1 MTKIRSNFV
10 QKSIMDYEKLAQ
22 ELKENAK
29 TTVKSLLDETV
40 RDTYNQ
46 ILSEASDEEYEE
58 TEIDDN
64 GSEGNETDGSETES
78 DATGSE
84 TTEGEA
90 TEGEEGEEE
99 GSDAEEGLEDV
110 EDSEEAE
117 TPEEDEGEDVEGTDA
132 ELDGGLEDDS
142 EGWSEFD
149 KYKVSDDTYNFSD
162 ANDEE
167 LIKVYKLLKGDDN
180 VVVNTD
186 SNNNVT
192 IKDNE
197 NGAEY
202 LVTIGDNGGEEKA
215 VENEFD
221 DSMNESTIFEVVLED
236 KNMTMDDYQKKDVI
250 SGPKVRKPKGKDWDK
265 GVKISNDRPWPGN
278 AKAKSAPFNEEEEVD
293 GADLEEA
300 TNVGGFVQ
308 QNTVSKSHIPNS
320 NGRKARNA
328 SVAGK
333 KEKSTSEPRYS
344 GSMTAESVKKIMDK
358 ANKIFNENKELKK
371 TLVEFNKTLEEA
383 VVTNFNL
390 GQIVRL
396 FTENSTTADE
406 KKAIVNRFANE
417 AKTVEQAKT
426 LAESINNEL
435 KKKTTLQINED
446 KQFTTNGSQKINE
459 STIYKSKDLIES
471 LDLMHRVCK

>member
-1 MTKIRSNFV
+1 
-10 QKSIMDYEKLAQ
+10 MDYEKLAQ

-46 ILSEASDEEYEE
+46 ILSEASEEEYEE

-64 GSEGNETDGSETES
+64 SSESNESEDAETEVN
-78 DATGSE
+78 
-84 TTEGEA
+84 GENSQ
-90 TEGEEGEEE
+90 EENTDVDDGV
-99 GSDAEEGLEDV
+99 AEEGFEGDD
-110 EDSEEAE
+110 ESEEAE
-117 TPEEDEGEDVEGTDA
+117 TSEEDVEEDA
-132 ELDGGLEDDS
+132 ENAEAELENDLEDDG
-142 EGWSEFD
+142 EDWSEFD
-149 KYKVSDDTYNFSD
+149 KYKVSDDTYNFSEAD
-162 ANDEE
+162 DDE
-167 LIKVYKLLKGDDN
+167 LVKVYKLLKGDDN

-186 SNNNVT
+186 DDNNIT

-197 NGAEY
+197 NGTEY
-202 LVTIGDNGGEEKA
+202 LVSVGGENAENGDES
-215 VENEFD
+215 VEEDEFD
-221 DSMNESTIFEVVLED
+221 KGMNESTIFEVVLED
-236 KNMTMDDYQKKDVI
+236 TNMTMDDYQKKNVI
-250 SGPKVRKPKGKDWDK
+250 NGPKVRPVGKNTKDWDK
-265 GVKISNDRPWPGN
+265 GVKFNNGKPWPGN
-278 AKAKSAPFNEEEEVD
+278 AKSKSAPFNEEEDID
-293 GADLEEA
+293 GNDLEEA

-308 QNTVSKSHIPNS
+308 QNSVSKSHIPNS
-320 NGRKARNA
+320 NGRKARNS

-333 KEKSTSEPRYS
+333 KTKDTSEPRYS
-344 GSMTAESVKKIMDK
+344 SSVTAESVKKIMDK

-383 VVTNFNL
+383 VVTNYNL

-396 FTENSTTADE
+396 FTENSTTAEE

-417 AKTVEQAKT
+417 AKTVEQAKC

-446 KQFTTNGSQKINE
+446 KQFTTNGSKKINE
-459 STIYKSKDLIES
+459 NTIYKSKDLMES